1 MNYKHNDGGRQA
13 AGFKGTAARGNSMN
27 WQRDTQTN
35 EHYLPVYGGLS
46 WKVYKTVA
54 KDYALTLHH
63 EDIGHGEDVE
73 FFETLA
79 QAKREAERRRKTA

>member
-1 MNYKHNDGGRQA
+1 
-13 AGFKGTAARGNSMN
+13 
-27 WQRDTQTN
+27 
-35 EHYLPVYGGLS
+35 LS
-46 WKVYKTVA
+46 WKVYKTFA

>member
-1 MNYKHNDGGRQA
+1 
-13 AGFKGTAARGNSMN
+13 MN

-35 EHYLPVYGGLS
+35 EHYLPVNGGLS

-63 EDIGHGEDVE
+63 DDIGHGDEVD
-73 FFETLA
+73 FFDTLA
-79 QAKREAERRRKTA
+79 QAKREAEKRKAIA

>member
-1 MNYKHNDGGRQA
+1 MN
-13 AGFKGTAARGNSMN
+13 T

-35 EHYLPVYGGLS
+35 EHYLPIKGGLS

-63 EDIGHGEDVE
+63 DDIGHGDEVD
-73 FFETLA
+73 FFDTLA
-79 QAKREAERRRKTA
+79 QAKREAEKRKATA